1 MGRGN
6 IITIIMIA
14 KIALVSMLAAVA
26 VAAPEPQLLGLP
38 YAGGAVASHV
48 PPACTPST
56 EEIEIQSCAPPLMLS
71 PRKSPTKRDAKRL
84 STNTALESSDTL
96 DLSSNVK
103 PKLKLML
110 KSLLVFPSLTVL
122 PLMLMLLSPPPLP

>member
-1 MGRGN
+1 
-6 IITIIMIA
+6 
-14 KIALVSMLAAVA
+14 MLATVA
-26 VAAPEPQLLGLP
+26 VAAPEPQLLACPMPEVPSLLTFPQHAHPQLRKSKSNHVLP
-38 YAGGAVASHV
+38 V
-48 PPACTPST
+48 PKTS
-56 EEIEIQSCAPPLMLS
+56 APLLMLS

-84 STNTALESSDTL
+84 STNTAPESSDTL
-96 DLSSNVK
+96 DVSSNVK

>member
-1 MGRGN
+1 MGIIQLDLLRGN

-48 PPACTPST
+48 LPVPKTS
-56 EEIEIQSCAPPLMLS
+56 APPLMLS

-84 STNTALESSDTL
+84 STNTALDSSDTL

-103 PKLKLML
+103 LKLKLML